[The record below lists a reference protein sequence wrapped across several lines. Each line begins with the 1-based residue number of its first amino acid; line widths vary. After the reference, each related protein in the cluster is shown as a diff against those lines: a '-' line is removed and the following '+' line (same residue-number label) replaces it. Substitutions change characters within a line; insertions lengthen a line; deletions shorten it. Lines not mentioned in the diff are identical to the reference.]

1 MQIAAFVA
9 GLIAYAWLLVIIV
22 HRQETRRQLPWF
34 ALYVLWE
41 CCATLVQLV
50 LWVLS
55 RKWYF
60 NAYWWMEAV
69 EIGLMVAAVR
79 ESFLRLF
86 QGLSKRAGFR
96 WLVWG
101 VIAGVVIY
109 SSWVAIA
116 TPSVQQNK
124 FGIFEVDAELLFRWG
139 VFGIAALVSILSLLL
154 EGTMKTREAAVVIGF
169 GIASLA
175 FVLYVGSFSIL
186 GAKYSFLTQYVPSVG
201 YFLAVGWWIWVFSRP
216 IEKFGFKELGIG
228 PDDMRKEIRRYGDD
242 ADKIARKEW

>member
-1 MQIAAFVA
+1 MQITTFVA
-9 GLIAYAWLLVIIV
+9 GFVAYAWLLIIV
-22 HRQETRRQLPWF
+22 QRQELRRQLPWF
-34 ALYVLWE
+34 AFYVLWE

-55 RKWYF
+55 RKSYF

-69 EIGLMVAAVR
+69 EVGLILAAVR

-96 WLVWG
+96 WLVWSL
-101 VIAGVVIY
+101 IASVVIY
-109 SSWVAIA
+109 STWMAIA
-116 TPSVQQNK
+116 TPSVQRNK

-139 VFGIAALVSILSLLL
+139 IFGIAGLTVVLSFLL
-154 EGTMKTREAAVVIGF
+154 EGTIRTREAAIVVGF

-175 FVLYVGSFSIL
+175 FVIFVGSYSVL
-186 GAKYSFLTQYVPSVG
+186 GPKYSFFTQYVPSVG

-216 IEKFGFKELGIG
+216 VEKFGFKELGIG
-228 PDDMRKEIRRYGDD
+228 PDDMRREMRRYGEDLD
-242 ADKIARKEW
+242 R